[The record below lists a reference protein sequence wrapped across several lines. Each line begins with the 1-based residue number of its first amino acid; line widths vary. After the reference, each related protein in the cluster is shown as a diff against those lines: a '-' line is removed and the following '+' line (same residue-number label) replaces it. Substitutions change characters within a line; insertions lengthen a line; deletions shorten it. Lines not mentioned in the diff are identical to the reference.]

1 MAWLVVSVV
10 IIHCSL
16 HSLHRQILVC
26 SRFPSS
32 LWLSHSALIGR
43 PWYPT
48 PFCVC
53 AVLSLSF
60 SVLIGRLWD
69 TPCSTACTYFPSP
82 TSTMQCLQPV
92 FCTFMLFSSKK
103 KKKKHRI
110 LRPYLF
116 TWSYLHYIFTQLTT
130 IISCSGVNDKSL
142 SVFVYGRHIL
152 AQPRLSV
159 TCHISIIKIK
169 FTGAHCSGLKWR
181 MQVQIQ
187 ADIFLAW

>member
-32 LWLSHSALIGR
+32 LWLSHSLIGR

-103 KKKKHRI
+103 KKKNTVFYAPIYLHDLIYIIFLLNWQPLYHVLEWMIKACQC
-110 LRPYLF
+110 LF
-116 TWSYLHYIFTQLTT
+116 T
-130 IISCSGVNDKSL
+130 
-142 SVFVYGRHIL
+142 
-152 AQPRLSV
+152 AV
-159 TCHISIIKIK
+159 TY
-169 FTGAHCSGLKWR
+169 
-181 MQVQIQ
+181 
-187 ADIFLAW
+187 